1 LDITERRGMIF
12 RIGKQ
17 GGIESYRSSWLPK
30 ELELERYIVPR
41 PDAEEP
47 LLEESV
53 FGEPLLLLSNQVRTR
68 QSKRAD
74 ILALDQAGN
83 SVIVELKRRAGSLGV
98 ETQALQYL
106 ADFSV
111 FKGRDFLL
119 RFTKGGDALEDK
131 ILGFLGGDVKVEDIN
146 RRSRIILI
154 AQSFDRSLFS
164 MGEWLSRANIAFRCI
179 EYTPF
184 EIGDQRFLSFS
195 VAFDRA
201 PDFLYPLAFQNR
213 ARQPT
218 HFWHNIGGRADEG
231 WWDFLKK
238 QGEISTGFENQ
249 PGDEGERILKSYIAG
264 DTIIAYAKSFGAV
277 GWGLIERP
285 TSYRLIQPGDPAD
298 RLGGKH
304 LHRLSIRWKAVA
316 STLRDGIR
324 PEEIRE
330 RFDIYH
336 PVSTSVKIDDRK
348 AQRLVLAL
356 TEKFNPS

>member
-1 LDITERRGMIF
+1 
-12 RIGKQ
+12 
-17 GGIESYRSSWLPK
+17 
-30 ELELERYIVPR
+30 
-41 PDAEEP
+41 
-47 LLEESV
+47 
-53 FGEPLLLLSNQVRTR
+53 
-68 QSKRAD
+68 
-74 ILALDQAGN
+74 
-83 SVIVELKRRAGSLGV
+83 
-98 ETQALQYL
+98 
-106 ADFSV
+106 
-111 FKGRDFLL
+111 
-119 RFTKGGDALEDK
+119 
-131 ILGFLGGDVKVEDIN
+131 
-146 RRSRIILI
+146 
-154 AQSFDRSLFS
+154 
-164 MGEWLSRANIAFRCI
+164 MGEWLSRADVAFRCI

-184 EIGDQRFLSFS
+184 EIGEQRFLSFS

-218 HFWHNIGGRADEG
+218 HFWHNIGRADEG

-249 PGDEGERILKSYIAG
+249 PGYEVARILKSYVAG

-277 GWGLIERP
+277 GWGVIESP

-316 STLRDGIR
+316 PTLRGGIR
-324 PEEIRE
+324 PEKIRE

-356 TEKFNPS
+356 TEKFNPT